1 MKLASE
7 EWPEGW
13 EHEIG
18 QVKAAFGLL
27 ECDRCAVAL
36 VNWFDQHKISCR
48 ILRLRT
54 RYPDESFIVS
64 DRVERLGYLDAITGN
79 GTHYGVEALGLVFDN
94 LPGLGLS
101 RSEWLA
107 DFHCPSEAFILEEF
121 ATIIELNWRGLN
133 S

>member
-1 MKLASE
+1 MGGDC
-7 EWPEGW
+7 PDGW
-13 EHEIG
+13 EREIG

-36 VNWFDQHKISCR
+36 VGWFDQHKISSR

-54 RYPDESFIVS
+54 CYPDESFIVS
-64 DRVERLGYLDAITGN
+64 DRLARLGYLDAITGN

-101 RSEWLA
+101 RPEWFA
-107 DFHCPSEAFILEEF
+107 DFHCSSEAFILAEF
-121 ATIIELNWRGLN
+121 KKIVELNWKGLD